1 MALMKARMRAEENT
15 RVHVHGTRK
24 EPVVET
30 KTKKA
35 GKAAVREYL
44 KRLDFGRKI
53 HLRVD
58 DGALLALCEDY
69 RDEDPKPTKK

>member
-1 MALMKARMRAEENT
+1 M
-15 RVHVHGTRK
+15 
-24 EPVVET
+24 ET

-35 GKAAVREYL
+35 AKAAVREYL

-69 RDEDPKPTKK
+69 RDDEPKPTKK

>member
-1 MALMKARMRAEENT
+1 MEALLRAEENT
-15 RVHVHGTRK
+15 RVHAYGTRK
-24 EPVVET
+24 EPDVET

-35 GKAAVREYL
+35 GKTAVREYL

-69 RDEDPKPTKK
+69 RDEDPKPAKK